1 MVCTGESPENA
12 TVTILCN
19 GTGFM
24 HNIIYLVEN
33 AKQPMNITVS
43 APVPVNQHC
52 TITIVFNNSV
62 GSSEQFI
69 QTFSK

>member
-12 TVTILCN
+12 TITIQCT
-19 GTGFM
+19 GTVVQ
-24 HNIIYLVEN
+24 NIIYLVQN

-62 GSSEQFI
+62 GSSEPFI